1 MIRMTKLADIGRWL
15 DDRLATLTEQYK
27 IPAVSVAVYA
37 EGEVIDHA
45 AGILNLATGV
55 EATTDSIFQIGSI
68 TKLWTATLVMQLADE
83 GLLDIDR
90 PIREYLPEFQLGD
103 ESAAAV
109 ITTRQLLSHTAGF
122 EGDIFTDTGRN
133 DDAIKLLIAGLG
145 DVPQLFPP
153 GEQFSYNN
161 AGYCVLGRLVEVLRE
176 KPFNTALR
184 DHLITPLGLTRA
196 ATNAD
201 EAIMFRAAVG
211 HVQPEA
217 GADYVPAPFWAMV
230 YSNAPAGSMLTMRS
244 RDLIAFAKMQMNGGV
259 SDDGTV
265 VLSPGVV
272 SAMQERQVEL
282 PYLGLLGDAWGLGWE
297 IYDTPAGVIIGH
309 DGSTVGQNAF
319 LRIAPKQGVAVA
331 ILTNGGE
338 PYGLYY
344 ELVTHILAELAGVD
358 LPAMPVPPAE
368 PKNID
373 AGRFLGT
380 YGNQMVDLD
389 VTQDE
394 EGRVWM
400 TMTPKGVAEELG
412 EDAKTNELVW
422 LRDDILIPLKGQQG
436 MHMPHAFLGDDGTG
450 RAQYLH
456 IGRAVRRTEST

>member
-1 MIRMTKLADIGRWL
+1 MTKLADIGRWL
-15 DDRLATLTEQYK
+15 DDRLATLAEQYE

-37 EGEVIDHA
+37 EGEVIDRA

-55 EATTDSIFQIGSI
+55 EATTDSVFQIGSI

-145 DVPQLFPP
+145 EVPQLFPP

-176 KPFNTALR
+176 KPFNTILR
-184 DHLITPLGLTRA
+184 EYLITPLGLAHA
-196 ATNAD
+196 ATKVD
-201 EAIMFRAAVG
+201 EAMMFRAAVG
-211 HVQPEA
+211 HVQPEP

-230 YSNAPAGSMLTMRS
+230 YSNAPAGSMLAMRA
-244 RDLIAFAKMQMNGGV
+244 RDLIAFARMQMNGGV
-259 SDDGTV
+259 ADDGAV

-297 IYDTPAGVIIGH
+297 IYDTPTGVIIGH

-344 ELVTHILAELAGVD
+344 EMVTHILAELAGVD
-358 LPAMPVPPAE
+358 LPPMPVPPAE

-373 AGRFLGT
+373 AERFLGT

-400 TMTPKGVAEELG
+400 ALTPKGAAEELG
-412 EDAKTNELVW
+412 QDAKTDELVW
-422 LRDDILIPLKGQQG
+422 LRDDTLIPLEGQQG

-450 RAQYLH
+450 RARYLH
-456 IGRAVRRTEST
+456 IGRAVRRTDVN